1 MCKLDHDSQL
11 YISLGRNTDRYI
23 TIIENIWC
31 FPKLV
36 SLHNDIISTMDPTDL
51 STLCLQRAT
60 LFPLELKVSLRYLK
74 VSSTFISSPYTV
86 REFTSDFPPLI
97 LRSLHLSMDN
107 FSHFLSI
114 ISVII
119 L

>member
-1 MCKLDHDSQL
+1 
-11 YISLGRNTDRYI
+11 
-23 TIIENIWC
+23 
-31 FPKLV
+31 
-36 SLHNDIISTMDPTDL
+36 MDPTDL

-60 LFPLELKVSLRYLK
+60 LFPLELKVSPRYLK
-74 VSSTFISSPYTV
+74 VSSTHIGSPYTV

-97 LRSLHLSMDN
+97 LRSLHLSVDS
-107 FSHFLSI
+107 FSRFLSI